1 MVGHIILKR
10 GIKRAAGWASVVTS
24 PFVSDAS
31 AGAACILMYHRTAA
45 IDFVDPRT
53 DDWNVPPDVFECHM
67 RTLAAIADVVP
78 LHALRE
84 RQVLGPHAGQM
95 SGQSSGHSS
104 DRASSQL
111 SDKPSGAATGQTNG
125 ATTAQANGA
134 ANANANGAGNDEA
147 NGRASGKPLVCVT
160 LDDGYA
166 SACESALPILERY
179 GIPATFFVAAAYVG
193 SREPMPFDRWG
204 RLNCGRVGAESWRAA
219 GWRELDRAI
228 RGGLITIG
236 SHSFRHLE
244 GRDCGASHLREEAER
259 SRDTLRAR
267 LGEDHARAYAYP
279 YGSSRLGDVTDAYE
293 DAVRGAGYDL
303 AVTTDLG
310 LAHATDN
317 PFRLPRI
324 EAHQVDSA
332 SVLRAKLHGALAPY
346 RVTDRLRTAVH

>member
-1 MVGHIILKR
+1 MVGHIALKR
-10 GIKRAAGWASVVTS
+10 GIKRAAGWASVMTS
-24 PFVSDAS
+24 PFASFAS
-31 AGAACILMYHRTAA
+31 AASGGAACILMYHRTAV
-45 IDFVDPRT
+45 IDFVDSRT
-53 DDWNVPPDVFECHM
+53 DDWNVPPDVFERHM
-67 RTLAAIADVVP
+67 RTLAAAADVVP

-84 RQVLGPHAGQM
+84 RQTRGAQACGEA
-95 SGQSSGHSS
+95 SGQKGE
-104 DRASSQL
+104 R
-111 SDKPSGAATGQTNG
+111 N
-125 ATTAQANGA
+125 
-134 ANANANGAGNDEA
+134 
-147 NGRASGKPLVCVT
+147 SGKPLVCVT

-179 GIPATFFVAAAYVG
+179 GIAATFFVTAAYIG

-219 GWRELDRAI
+219 GWRELERAV

-244 GRDCGASHLREEAER
+244 GRECAAAHLREEAER

-267 LGEDHARAYAYP
+267 LGAEHARAYAYP

-293 DAVRGAGYDL
+293 EAVRAAGYDL

-310 LAHATDN
+310 LARATDN

-324 EAHQVDSA
+324 EVHQVDSVT
-332 SVLRAKLHGALAPY
+332 VLRAKLRGALAPY
-346 RVTDRLRTAVH
+346 WVTDRLRTAVH

>member
-1 MVGHIILKR
+1 MVGHITLKR

-24 PFVSDAS
+24 PFTAAS

-45 IDFVDPRT
+45 IDFVDSRT

-67 RTLAAIADVVP
+67 RTLAATADVVS
-78 LHALRE
+78 LHELRKRMAL
-84 RQVLGPHAGQM
+84 GHAGEW
-95 SGQSSGHSS
+95 
-104 DRASSQL
+104 
-111 SDKPSGAATGQTNG
+111 T
-125 ATTAQANGA
+125 
-134 ANANANGAGNDEA
+134 
-147 NGRASGKPLVCVT
+147 SGKPLVCVT

-179 GIPATFFVAAAYVG
+179 HIPATFFVAAAYVG
-193 SREPMPFDRWG
+193 SRDPMPFDRWG
-204 RLNCGRVGAESWRAA
+204 RLNCGHVGAESWRAA
-219 GWRELDRAI
+219 GWRELERAI

-244 GRDCGASHLREEAER
+244 GRECAAGHLREEAER
-259 SRDTLRAR
+259 SRDMLQTR
-267 LGEDHARAYAYP
+267 LGAEHARAYAYP

-293 DAVRGAGYDL
+293 RAVRDAGYQL

-310 LAHATDN
+310 LARASDN

-332 SVLRAKLHGALAPY
+332 SVLRAKLRGALAAY
-346 RVTDRLRTAVH
+346 WVTDRLRTAIH

>member
-1 MVGHIILKR
+1 MVGHITLKR
-10 GIKRAAGWASVVTS
+10 SIKRAAGWASVMTS
-24 PFVSDAS
+24 PFAS
-31 AGAACILMYHRTAA
+31 AATAGAACILMYHRTAV
-45 IDFVDPRT
+45 IDFVDSRT
-53 DDWNVPPDVFECHM
+53 DDWNVPPDVFERHM
-67 RTLAAIADVVP
+67 RTLAATADVVP

-84 RQVLGPHAGQM
+84 RQMQM
-95 SGQSSGHSS
+95 RDRQSRDLH
-104 DRASSQL
+104 
-111 SDKPSGAATGQTNG
+111 P
-125 ATTAQANGA
+125 
-134 ANANANGAGNDEA
+134 
-147 NGRASGKPLVCVT
+147 GRPLVCVT

-179 GIPATFFVAAAYVG
+179 RIPATFFVTAAYVG

-219 GWRELDRAI
+219 GWRELERAI

-244 GRDCGASHLREEAER
+244 ARDCGAGHLREEAER

-267 LGEDHARAYAYP
+267 LGADHARAYAYP
-279 YGSSRLGDVTDAYE
+279 YGSSRLGDVTAAYE
-293 DAVRGAGYDL
+293 DAVRAAGYDL

-310 LAHATDN
+310 LARISDN

-332 SVLRAKLHGALAPY
+332 PVLRAKLRGALAPY
-346 RVTDRLRTAVH
+346 WVTDRLRTAIH

>member
-1 MVGHIILKR
+1 MVGHITLKR

-24 PFVSDAS
+24 PFASSTS
-31 AGAACILMYHRTAA
+31 AGAACILMYHRTAC
-45 IDFVDPRT
+45 IDFVDSRT

-84 RQVLGPHAGQM
+84 RQAREALASGLAAGGVTA
-95 SGQSSGHSS
+95 SGQGSGEAR
-104 DRASSQL
+104 DRTR
-111 SDKPSGAATGQTNG
+111 D
-125 ATTAQANGA
+125 QANEQTGA
-134 ANANANGAGNDEA
+134 PNS
-147 NGRASGKPLVCVT
+147 GRPLVCVT

-179 GIPATFFVAAAYVG
+179 RIPATFFVTAAYVG
-193 SREPMPFDRWG
+193 TRDPMPFDRWG
-204 RLNCGRVGAESWRAA
+204 RLNCGRVGVESWRAA
-219 GWRELDRAI
+219 GWRELERAI

-244 GRDCGASHLREEAER
+244 ARDCGAAHLREEAER

-267 LGEDHARAYAYP
+267 LGEEHARTYAYP

-293 DAVRGAGYDL
+293 DAVRAAGYAL

-310 LAHATDN
+310 LARATDN

-332 SVLRAKLHGALAPY
+332 SVLRAKLRGALAPY
-346 RVTDRLRTAVH
+346 WVTDRLRTAIH

>member
-1 MVGHIILKR
+1 MVGHITLKR
-10 GIKRAAGWASVVTS
+10 GIKRAAGWASVMTS
-24 PFVSDAS
+24 PFASDAT
-31 AGAACILMYHRTAA
+31 AGSACILMYHRTAA

-67 RTLAAIADVVP
+67 RTLAETADVVT

-84 RQVLGPHAGQM
+84 RQVLGPV
-95 SGQSSGHSS
+95 
-104 DRASSQL
+104 
-111 SDKPSGAATGQTNG
+111 TGG
-125 ATTAQANGA
+125 
-134 ANANANGAGNDEA
+134 E
-147 NGRASGKPLVCVT
+147 SGKPLVCVT
-160 LDDGYA
+160 LDDGYV

-219 GWRELDRAI
+219 GWRELERAI

-267 LGEDHARAYAYP
+267 LGVDHARAYAYP

-293 DAVRGAGYDL
+293 DAVRAAGYDL

-310 LAHATDN
+310 LARATDN

-332 SVLRAKLHGALAPY
+332 SVLRAKLRGALAPY
-346 RVTDRLRTAVH
+346 RVTDRLRTAIH

>member
-10 GIKRAAGWASVVTS
+10 GIKRAAGWASVMTS
-24 PFVSDAS
+24 PFAS
-31 AGAACILMYHRTAA
+31 AASGGGACILMYHRTAV
-45 IDFVDPRT
+45 IDFVDSRT

-67 RTLAAIADVVP
+67 RTLAATADVVS
-78 LHALRE
+78 LHELRA
-84 RQVLGPHAGQM
+84 RQARGLG
-95 SGQSSGHSS
+95 
-104 DRASSQL
+104 
-111 SDKPSGAATGQTNG
+111 T
-125 ATTAQANGA
+125 
-134 ANANANGAGNDEA
+134 GAGE
-147 NGRASGKPLVCVT
+147 SGKPLVCVT

-179 GIPATFFVAAAYVG
+179 GIPATFFVTAAYVG

-204 RLNCGRVGAESWRAA
+204 RLNCGRVGVESWRAA
-219 GWRELDRAI
+219 GWRELERAI
-228 RGGLITIG
+228 HGGLITIG

-244 GRDCGASHLREEAER
+244 ARECAAGHLREEAER

-267 LGEDHARAYAYP
+267 LGAEHARAYAYP

-293 DAVRGAGYDL
+293 QAVRAAGYDL

-310 LAHATDN
+310 LARASDN

-332 SVLRAKLHGALAPY
+332 PVLRAKVRGALAAY